1 MVASHLPR
9 HRIPDGSDSGTSAS
23 TISIQFVKSRLH
35 SGCEALP
42 LGPLSSVRACEQY
55 RVRIVHTVDLAPGGS
70 VMDPGVHM
78 NGEHGRRIAGRS
90 GPTFDMGPR
99 AIGLDRRAGLDA
111 GEW

>member
-1 MVASHLPR
+1 
-9 HRIPDGSDSGTSAS
+9 
-23 TISIQFVKSRLH
+23 
-35 SGCEALP
+35 
-42 LGPLSSVRACEQY
+42 
-55 RVRIVHTVDLAPGGS
+55 
-70 VMDPGVHM
+70 MDPGVHM